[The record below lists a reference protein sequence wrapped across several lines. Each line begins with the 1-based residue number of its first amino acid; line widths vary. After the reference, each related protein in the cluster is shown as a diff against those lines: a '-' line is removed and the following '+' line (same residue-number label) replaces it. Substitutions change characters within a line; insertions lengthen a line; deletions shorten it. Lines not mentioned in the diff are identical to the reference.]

1 MRRQWSP
8 FAVHLPS
15 DWTFFGL
22 TSKYKIAVQEQIFDL
37 VYYGK
42 GFSYSEALNLPV
54 YLRVFFIRKLQKLFD
69 DQKKEQD
76 KAMKAAK
83 SKNRAS
89 APKFRR

>member
-1 MRRQWSP
+1 MRQRWSP

-22 TSKYKIAVQEQIFDL
+22 TSKYKVLVQEQIFDL

-42 GFSYSEALNLPV
+42 GFNYNDVINLPV
-54 YLRVFFIRKLQKLFD
+54 YLRVFFIRKLQKIFD

-76 KAMKAAK
+76 KAAKAAK
-83 SKNRAS
+83 SRS
-89 APKFRR
+89 RSTPPKFRR